1 MPRRPAVLLSRTR
14 HQMTWHFVGTAFL
27 TALFCLGAPAWA
39 QTDPAA
45 PQESDLQAVERDLE
59 REREAQAD
67 AERRAAETAKEAAN
81 LQFRMV
87 DAAQRIQDREYA
99 LDKLETDLAQLER
112 DMERMAVELG
122 DKDEQMR
129 DVLLALERLAVR
141 PTDAL
146 MLQPLRPADAVRSG
160 LVLSAAVPALTNTAA
175 QLQTELDEMYQTRA
189 EIITQ
194 RQEIAAT
201 AAALL
206 EERTTLH
213 TLFLEKS
220 EQQEQFKQA
229 AAEANAR
236 VNDLAKEA
244 GDLRELLE
252 KVIAER
258 ARQAREAEVKR
269 KQEAVTLTPPDAT
282 APTPEIVTAR
292 RPAPPE
298 PERSFSEARG
308 TLPFPAVGRM
318 TQRYGEADA
327 DGILSKGI
335 TISTRSDSP
344 VISPFDGVVAFAGQ
358 FRGYGLLL
366 ILEHSEGYHTLL
378 AGMSRLDGGVGQRVL
393 AGEPVGVM
401 APEGDPSLYVE
412 LRRDGQPIN
421 PLPWLAARTNE
432 NSG

>member
-1 MPRRPAVLLSRTR
+1 MRHRPAVPLNRATHVSKSNSAVTVCLACLLLLGSPA
-14 HQMTWHFVGTAFL
+14 TA
-27 TALFCLGAPAWA
+27 
-39 QTDPAA
+39 QDDPAA

-59 REREAQAD
+59 REREALAE
-67 AERRAAETAKEAAN
+67 AERRAAESAREAAD

-87 DAAQRIQDREYA
+87 DAARRIQDRERA
-99 LDKLETDLAQLER
+99 LNDLESELATLER
-112 DMERMAVELG
+112 DMERMAVDLA
-122 DKDEQMR
+122 DKDAQMR

-160 LVLSAAVPALTNTAA
+160 LVLSAAIPALTDTAA
-175 QLQTELDEMYQTRA
+175 KLQNDLDEMYRTRS
-189 EIITQ
+189 EIIAQ
-194 RQEIAAT
+194 REEIAA
-201 AAALL
+201 AAAELL
-206 EERTTLH
+206 DERAKLR
-213 TLFLEKS
+213 TLFAEQS
-220 EQQEQFKQA
+220 ERQEQFKRQA
-229 AAEANAR
+229 SEASAR
-236 VNDLAKEA
+236 VTTLAREA

-258 ARQAREAEVKR
+258 ARQAREEER
-269 KQEAVTLTPPDAT
+269 RQQEAVTLTPPDAN
-282 APTPEIVTAR
+282 APSPEIVAAR
-292 RPAPPE
+292 RPVPPE

-308 TLPFPAVGRM
+308 TLPFPAVGR
-318 TQRYGEADA
+318 TAQRYGEADA

-335 TISTRSDSP
+335 TIATRADAP
-344 VISPFDGVVAFAGQ
+344 VISPFDGVVAFAGE

-378 AGMSRLDGGVGQRVL
+378 AGMSRLDGVVGQRVL